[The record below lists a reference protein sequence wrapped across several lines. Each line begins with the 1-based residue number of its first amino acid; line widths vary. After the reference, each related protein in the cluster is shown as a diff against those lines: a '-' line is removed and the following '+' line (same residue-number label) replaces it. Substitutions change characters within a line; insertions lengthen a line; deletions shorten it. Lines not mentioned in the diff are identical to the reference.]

1 MANSTDQ
8 TSWAEIVSAI
18 SAAATALLTLA
29 VVIAAFCAWKTARAT
44 LKAAK
49 ESSDQ
54 AKLDS
59 IAQTRPYIFV
69 EILPGLTGQAA
80 YDVRI
85 ANVGRTSARVVTVAF
100 DSWPDPLDDVATAL
114 RDLFETSRT
123 LPPGSRIRSIWRIE
137 GNFTD
142 GSTEAGMPVGVG
154 SATVTYGSDDPS
166 HPTYTDVYELRT
178 DKSGL
183 WPVSEDGPTP
193 DGVSGSSRKFY
204 LLGQALV
211 RRVGE
216 LGR

>member
-1 MANSTDQ
+1 MRGRQ
-8 TSWAEIVSAI
+8 
-18 SAAATALLTLA
+18 
-29 VVIAAFCAWKTARAT
+29 RAT
-44 LKAAK
+44 LNAAE

-69 EILPGLTGQAA
+69 EIVPGLTGQAA
-80 YDVRI
+80 YYVRI
-85 ANVGRTSARVVTVAF
+85 ANVGRTSARAVTINF
-100 DSWPDPLDDVATAL
+100 DSWPDQLDDVASPL
-114 RDLFETSRT
+114 KELFETPRT
-123 LPPGSRIRSIWRIE
+123 LPPGSRIRSIWRID

-142 GSTEAGMPVGVG
+142 GSTEAGMPISVGTAV
-154 SATVTYGSDDPS
+154 VTYKSDDPS
-166 HPTYTDVYELRT
+166 RPTYADIYELRT